1 MKARTATLHR
11 KTSETDIRARLVLD
25 GRGRYKISTGIRF
38 LDHMLELFTRHGGF
52 DLELAAR
59 GDLDVDQHHT
69 VEDVGMVL
77 GESLRQ
83 ALGSKRGINRAG
95 YFVMPMDETLAVAA
109 IDLSGR
115 AYLVM
120 DARIR
125 ASRVGDLQTELLED
139 FFHGF
144 AASAGANVHLKLL
157 YGRSSHHG
165 VEALFK
171 AFARALRYAC
181 SRDARLKR
189 QLPST
194 KGLL

>member
-1 MKARTATLHR
+1 
-11 KTSETDIRARLVLD
+11 V
-25 GRGRYKISTGIRF
+25 
-38 LDHMLELFTRHGGF
+38 
-52 DLELAAR
+52 AAR

-69 VEDVGMVL
+69 VEDIGIVL
-77 GESLRQ
+77 GQVLRQ
-83 ALGSKRGINRAG
+83 ALGAKKGINRAG
-95 YFVMPMDETLAVAA
+95 YFLMPMDETLAIAA

-115 AYLVM
+115 PYLVLN
-120 DARIR
+120 APIK
-125 ASRVGDLQTELLED
+125 AKYIGDLQAELVED

-144 AASAGANVHLKLL
+144 TTSAGASLHLKLA

-171 AFARALRYAC
+171 AWARALRYAC
-181 SRDARLKR
+181 ARDRRLKA